1 MITTLEKAIKNE
13 EDYDMRDYLENARQI
28 AIQKI

>member
-13 EDYDMRDYLENARQI
+13 EDYDMRDYLENARLI
-28 AIQKI
+28 AI

>member
-13 EDYDMRDYLENARQI
+13 EDYDMRDYLENARSI
-28 AIQKI
+28 AI

>member
-13 EDYDMRDYLENARQI
+13 EDYDMRDYLENARTI
-28 AIQKI
+28 AI

>member
-13 EDYDMRDYLENARQI
+13 EDYDMRDYLENARLI